1 MRRRPTLTLDVA
13 VPLLVAALIVVG
25 AYHAGGSVPSLAMT
39 AGLGAASSL
48 WGCRRFPA
56 LTLAVSGALAL
67 VFFFL
72 DRSAGPAAVLAPAV
86 ALYWLGVTRGR
97 FQQLLTGTVA
107 VAAVVLM
114 GILASSSGRLFSPAL
129 GHIAVLAAP
138 LLVAEALRTRRSY
151 IALLRERLKMAERT
165 REQEVQRRAGQE
177 RLRIARD
184 LHDVIAHTLT
194 EINVQAAVG
203 AELSIPGAGRDR
215 FEAIERASHDAVAEL
230 RAILGVLRDP
240 ATSEAPR
247 APLPGIDDIA
257 GLVRRGRAVG
267 LDATIDTGGERPS
280 RLSDAT
286 SVAAYRLVQESLTNA
301 RRHAPGVPVSIRLR
315 FGATALSLVI
325 ENPLLQAAGGNG
337 AGTSAGNGITGMRE
351 RASAL
356 GGTCEATSADGRF
369 AVRAELPYGL
379 EP

>member
-1 MRRRPTLTLDVA
+1 
-13 VPLLVAALIVVG
+13 VG
-25 AYHAGGSVPSLAMT
+25 R
-39 AGLGAASSL
+39 
-48 WGCRRFPA
+48 RRFPA
-56 LTLAVSGALAL
+56 PTLAVSGALAL

-72 DRSAGPAAVLAPAV
+72 DRSAGPAAALAPAV
-86 ALYWLGVTRGR
+86 ALYSLGVTRGR
-97 FQQLLTGTVA
+97 FQQLLAGAVA

-114 GILASSSGRLFSPAL
+114 GTIESSSGRLLSPAL
-129 GHIAVLAAP
+129 GHIALLAAP

-151 IALLRERLKMAERT
+151 VALLREQLNVAERT
-165 REQEVQRRAGQE
+165 REQEAQRRAGQE

-215 FEAIERASHDAVAEL
+215 FEAIERASHDAIGEL
-230 RAILGVLRDP
+230 RAILGVLRGP
-240 ATSEAPR
+240 ARSEAPR

-257 GLVRRGRAVG
+257 ELAGRTRAAG
-267 LDATIDTGGERPS
+267 LDVNTETGGERPS

-301 RRHAPGVPVSIRLR
+301 RRHAPGAPVSIKLR
-315 FGATALSLVI
+315 FGETALSLMI

-337 AGTSAGNGITGMRE
+337 AGAGARNGITGMRE
-351 RASAL
+351 RAGAL

-369 AVRAELPYGL
+369 TVRAELPYGL
-379 EP
+379 ER